1 MPGLLGKKLGMTSI
15 FTEDGENIP
24 VTVVEAGPCEV
35 FAVRSKDKDGYQA
48 VQLGFGKKKEK
59 KVNKPQLEYCKNNK
73 LEPAAV
79 LREFKNFAD
88 SDFKVGD
95 KVTIEGL
102 FAEGDKV
109 NVTGQSIGKGF
120 QGVMKRHGF
129 HGVGG
134 RSHGQ
139 HNRERAPGSIGQ
151 SSYPSRVLKG
161 MKMAGRKGN
170 EKNTI
175 KNLRIV
181 KVIPEKN
188 IIMLKGAVPGKVNSI
203 VEINK

>member
-15 FTEDGENIP
+15 FTEDGQNIP
-24 VTVVEAGPCEV
+24 VTVIEAGPCEV

-48 VQLGFGKKKEK
+48 IQLGFGKKKDK
-59 KVNKPQLEYCKNNK
+59 KVNKAQLEYNKKNN
-73 LEPAAV
+73 LESAAI
-79 LREFKNFAD
+79 LREFKNFTVE
-88 SDFKVGD
+88 DFKVGD
-95 KVTIEGL
+95 TLTLEGL

-109 NVTGQSIGKGF
+109 KISGKSIGKGF
-120 QGVMKRHGF
+120 QGVIKRHGF
-129 HGVGG
+129 GGVGG
-134 RSHGQ
+134 QTHGQ

-170 EKNTI
+170 ELNTI
-175 KNLRIV
+175 KNLRVVRI
-181 KVIPEKN
+181 IPEKN
-188 IIMLKGAVPGKVNSI
+188 IIMIKGAVPGKVNSI